1 MYKWLKWISKEKKLY
16 VHCVQGLQQKKKMEF
31 SQKSQHQFLKVI
43 NALECERTEEIDH
56 IDQSEFD
63 IHQIPS
69 QTF

>member
-1 MYKWLKWISKEKKLY
+1 MSFSDLKI
-16 VHCVQGLQQKKKMEF
+16 VQGLQQKKKMEF

-63 IHQIPS
+63 VHQIPS

>member
-1 MYKWLKWISKEKKLY
+1 MYIVFKDCNKR
-16 VHCVQGLQQKKKMEF
+16 KKMEF

-63 IHQIPS
+63 VHQIPS

>member
-1 MYKWLKWISKEKKLY
+1 MDRNIKSPKNEFQWLS
-16 VHCVQGLQQKKKMEF
+16 VQGLQQKKKMEF

-63 IHQIPS
+63 VHQIPS